1 MCHSIEVISN
11 IVSSWDV
18 FYLFSVTSM
27 VPNYHHISLSNITL
41 TNSVKRNEPGHHIH
55 SLEVLCIPALSEFP
69 TSVLLF
75 VGGWNVSNVAQPFG
89 NST

>member
-1 MCHSIEVISN
+1 MPHHRSHLKYCVLLEL
-11 IVSSWDV
+11 

-27 VPNYHHISLSNITL
+27 VPNYYHISPFQHRF
-41 TNSVKRNEPGHHIH
+41 NSVKRNESGHHTH
-55 SLEVLCIPALSEFP
+55 SALHTSTEFP

>member
-27 VPNYHHISLSNITL
+27 VPNYHHISPFQHHF
-41 TNSVKRNEPGHHIH
+41 NSVKRNEPGHHTH